1 MTFFNKK
8 EDVIKIELTPYG
20 RRLLSKGKLNPV
32 FYTFLDDN
40 IIYNTEHADIPD
52 TGVTAKDR
60 IVKETPYLRPQTNY
74 KGVESSI
81 DSKASQLSDN
91 FSDDNLIPERIEKL
105 QHILG
110 KAPISNTNT
119 SEISA
124 TFLIGEITSSALV
137 YSGSGV
143 SEVNVPQLEC
153 TIENVLSVQY
163 IDKVFDYDISSIKKP
178 DGSFIEMKEGELLV
192 LLKDIEGFNT
202 TDNFSIEIYEY
213 ETENSSVLI
222 PMKLEKERSRIVDD
236 ILVDEPEDRIL
247 FENNIYANEYF
258 TIVFDGDI
266 NKAKICQ
273 GISSLK
279 KQNILVDLKVDCE
292 DIAKQGFEV
301 DLYNSATT
309 NDDLEEC

>member
-32 FYTFLDDN
+32 YYTFLDDN
-40 IIYNTEHADIPD
+40 IIYNTEHAGIPD

-60 IVKETPYLRPQTNY
+60 IIKETPYLRPQTNY
-74 KGVESSI
+74 KGVQSSI
-81 DSKASQLSDN
+81 DSKATQLSDN
-91 FSDDNLIPERIEKL
+91 FNDDNLIPERMEKL
-105 QHILG
+105 QHIMG
-110 KAPISNTNT
+110 KAPISNTST

-124 TFLIGEITSSALV
+124 TFLLGELSSSSLV

-143 SEVNVPQLEC
+143 SQVNIPQLEC
-153 TIENVLSVQY
+153 PIENVLSVQF
-163 IDKVFDYDISSIKKP
+163 IDKVFDYDISTIKKP
-178 DGSFIEMKEGELLV
+178 DGSFVEMEEGELLV
-192 LLKDIEGFNT
+192 LLKDSEGFNT
-202 TDNFSIEIYEY
+202 TDNFSIEVFEY
-213 ETENSSVLI
+213 QSKDSNVLI
-222 PMKLEKERSRIVDD
+222 PMKLEKQKSKIVDV
-236 ILVDEPEDRIL
+236 ILIDDSMEMILYED
-247 FENNIYANEYF
+247 NIYASEYF

-266 NKAKICQ
+266 NKGKICQ

>member
-20 RRLLSKGKLNPV
+20 RRLLSKGILNPV
-32 FYTFLDDN
+32 YYTFLDDN
-40 IIYNTEHADIPD
+40 VLYNTEHA
-52 TGVTAKDR
+52 GVSDNGVSAKDR
-60 IVKETPYLRPQTNY
+60 ITKETPYLKPQTNY

-81 DSKASQLSDN
+81 NSKASQLSDN
-91 FSDDNLIPERIEKL
+91 FYDDNLIPERMEKL
-105 QHILG
+105 QHIMG

-124 TFLIGEITSSALV
+124 TFLLGEISSSALV

-143 SEVNVPQLEC
+143 AEVNIPQLEC
-153 TIENVLSVQY
+153 PIENVLSVQF
-163 IDKVFDYDISSIKKP
+163 IDRVFDFDISIVKKP
-178 DGSFIEMKEGELLV
+178 DGSFVEMEEGELLI
-192 LLKDIEGFNT
+192 LLKDVEGFNT
-202 TDNFSIEIYEY
+202 TDNFSIEIFEY
-213 ETENSSVLI
+213 QSEKSDVLI
-222 PMKLEKERSRIVDD
+222 PMKLEKQKSKIVDG
-236 ILVDEPEDRIL
+236 ILIDDPEEAIL

-258 TIVFDGDI
+258 TIVFDEDI

-279 KQNILVDLKVDCE
+279 KENILVDLKVDCE

>member
-32 FYTFLDDN
+32 YYTFLDDN
-40 IIYNTEHADIPD
+40 IIYNTEHAGIPD

-60 IVKETPYLRPQTNY
+60 IIKETPYLRPQTNY
-74 KGVESSI
+74 KGVQSSI
-81 DSKASQLSDN
+81 DSKATQLSDN
-91 FSDDNLIPERIEKL
+91 FNDDNLIPERMEKL
-105 QHILG
+105 QHIMG
-110 KAPISNTNT
+110 KAPISNTST

-124 TFLIGEITSSALV
+124 TFLLGELSSSSLV

-143 SEVNVPQLEC
+143 SQVNIPQLEC
-153 TIENVLSVQY
+153 PIENVLSVQF
-163 IDKVFDYDISSIKKP
+163 IDKVFDYDISTIKKP
-178 DGSFIEMKEGELLV
+178 DGSFVEMEEGELLV
-192 LLKDIEGFNT
+192 LLKDSEGFNT
-202 TDNFSIEIYEY
+202 TDNFSIEVFEY
-213 ETENSSVLI
+213 QSKDSNVLI
-222 PMKLEKERSRIVDD
+222 PMKLEKQKSKFVDD
-236 ILVDEPEDRIL
+236 ILIDDSMEMILYED
-247 FENNIYANEYF
+247 NIYASEYS

-266 NKAKICQ
+266 NKGKICQ

>member
-32 FYTFLDDN
+32 YYTFLDDN
-40 IIYNTEHADIPD
+40 IIYNTEHAGIPD

-60 IVKETPYLRPQTNY
+60 IIKETPYLRPQTNY
-74 KGVESSI
+74 KGVQSSI
-81 DSKASQLSDN
+81 DSKATQLSDN
-91 FSDDNLIPERIEKL
+91 FNDDNLIPERMEKL
-105 QHILG
+105 QHIMG
-110 KAPISNTNT
+110 KAPISNTST

-124 TFLIGEITSSALV
+124 TFLLGELSSSSLV

-143 SEVNVPQLEC
+143 SQVNIPQLEC
-153 TIENVLSVQY
+153 PIENVLSVQF
-163 IDKVFDYDISSIKKP
+163 IDKVFDYDISTIKKP
-178 DGSFIEMKEGELLV
+178 DGSFVEMEAGELLV
-192 LLKDIEGFNT
+192 LLKDSEGFNT
-202 TDNFSIEIYEY
+202 TDNFSIEVFEY
-213 ETENSSVLI
+213 QSKDSNVLI
-222 PMKLEKERSRIVDD
+222 PMKLEKQKSKIVDD
-236 ILVDEPEDRIL
+236 ILIDDSMEMILYED
-247 FENNIYANEYF
+247 NIYASEYF

-266 NKAKICQ
+266 NKGKICQ